1 MANRT
6 SFKAAL
12 CAALLALSTS
22 APANTQEDPLFDKLD
37 VDMDGFISRTE
48 AVKEPRVAER
58 FETLDSNK
66 DDRLD
71 KLEFEALQ
79 VQDKPLPEPA
89 PTP

>member
-6 SFKAAL
+6 SYKATL
-12 CAALLALSTS
+12 CAALLALAT
-22 APANTQEDPLFDKLD
+22 AAAANTQEDPLFDKLD

-58 FETLDSNK
+58 FETLDNNK

-79 VQDKPLPEPA
+79 MQDKPLPEPA